1 MKRTDLDPISPD
13 IESLLASERALVVQ
27 PVDLRHRALARARA
41 AMSGISTRPTATA
54 RLGGFRWGF
63 AAGAILVAATLSAA
77 AIEVHRRTT
86 MSPADPTPVVP
97 KAEPAA
103 PAVRTVP
110 EDKASPA
117 PDPANGPEA
126 VRAAPSPAPRAPTV
140 SELYGLELKVLQ
152 PAHAAIG
159 RGDFASA
166 LSAIADHE
174 HRFPNGQLAEERE
187 AMRVQALSGAHRT
200 DDARRAAAAF
210 RKRFPQSVL
219 LSRMKEPL
227 QATP

>member
-1 MKRTDLDPISPD
+1 MKRTDLDPLSPD
-13 IESLLASERALVVQ
+13 IESLLASERVPVVQ
-27 PVDLRHRALARARA
+27 PVDVRHRALVRARA
-41 AMSGISTRPTATA
+41 AMSGISTRPRATA

-63 AAGAILVAATLSAA
+63 AGGAILLAATLSAA
-77 AIEVHRRTT
+77 AIEVHRRAAI
-86 MSPADPTPVVP
+86 SASDAAPASPPNAEPAPRAVLARPDNQASQPADP
-97 KAEPAA
+97 
-103 PAVRTVP
+103 
-110 EDKASPA
+110 ASG
-117 PDPANGPEA
+117 PDA
-126 VRAAPSPAPRAPTV
+126 VRAAPSPRAPTV

-166 LSAIADHE
+166 LAAIADHE

-187 AMRVQALSGAHRT
+187 AMRVQALTGAHRT
-200 DDARRAAAAF
+200 EDARRAAAAF

-227 QATP
+227 QTTP

>member
-1 MKRTDLDPISPD
+1 MKRTDLDPLSPD
-13 IESLLASERALVVQ
+13 IESLLASERVPVVQ
-27 PVDLRHRALARARA
+27 PVDVRHRALVRARA
-41 AMSGISTRPTATA
+41 AMSGISTRPRATA

-63 AAGAILVAATLSAA
+63 AGGAILVAATLSAA
-77 AIEVHRRTT
+77 AIEVHRRAVVST
-86 MSPADPTPVVP
+86 SDPARAALPN
-97 KAEPAA
+97 AEPVP
-103 PAVRTVP
+103 PAILAHP
-110 EDKASPA
+110 ENKASQA
-117 PDPANGPEA
+117 IDPANGPDA
-126 VRAAPSPAPRAPTV
+126 VRAAPSPRAPTV

-174 HRFPNGQLAEERE
+174 HRFPSGQLAEERE
-187 AMRVQALSGAHRT
+187 AMRVQALTAAHRT
-200 DDARRAAAAF
+200 EDAHRAAAAF

-227 QATP
+227 QTTP